1 MKRILNRIYSTIT
14 VIGMLASLPAYAEE
28 PSSWAMEEVIQ
39 AIGYGLVAEEL
50 QNDYTSSITRA
61 EFARSIVQLCLTYYN
76 AADIGSLMQI
86 YGETHDLRT
95 GAEFTDILLHPYS
108 AEIDCAYRLG
118 IINGI
123 SDTTF
128 DPDSLITREAAA
140 VMLYRAYMVC
150 GGEPVVSEEISYT
163 DAEEIADWAA
173 AEVQQMSAQDIVRG
187 MGDGT
192 FAPQDTYTRE
202 QCYLTMLRLFNLFGA
217 DTTGLENT
225 QMNDEY
231 EGNVETEYDAE
242 EIITNY
248 FVYELMSDNT
258 LRVTDYIGPKGI
270 IIMQPV
276 LDGYT
281 VSSIGSGAFD
291 GYSGLQICVPDS
303 VNVLE
308 ADAFPDD
315 IGAVYYES
323 EAGTLKSYAEENN
336 LNSALWVWK
345 DIGYIQWYKPQPG
358 EKGESGAPKN
368 SAIAK
373 EATTQ
378 IFCERSPE
386 EDFDYTIDNDIVTV
400 TGYHGEYDYV
410 SIPETIDG
418 YPVRIIGMGAFFLD
432 SFEHLEIPKTVTE
445 VQSYVCGMQSG
456 VSTVHIL
463 DGEDC
468 TLGYNVFCGNSN
480 HVRLHNNVK
489 EKGVGERNPEY
500 ELASGKSISM
510 YGCIA
515 PESYEE
521 ENGFRITIFTYP
533 EE

>member
-1 MKRILNRIYSTIT
+1 NSKTSMIVLHSIAFVGGVLLLVWGIYRIIKGSK
-14 VIGMLASLPAYAEE
+14 G
-28 PSSWAMEEVIQ
+28 
-39 AIGYGLVAEEL
+39 GYLKKL

-150 GGEPVVSEEISYT
+150 GGESVVSDEIVYT
-163 DAEEIADWAA
+163 DTEEIADWAVS
-173 AEVQQMSAQDIVRG
+173 EVQQMSGQNVVRG

-192 FAPQDTYTRE
+192 FAPKSTYTRE
-202 QCYLTMLRLFNLFGA
+202 QCYLTLLRLFNLLEVVTTESESIQPENTDVSYTAA
-217 DTTGLENT
+217 DTE
-225 QMNDEY
+225 
-231 EGNVETEYDAE
+231 AE

-248 FVYELMSDNT
+248 FIYEITSENT
-258 LRVTDYIGPKGI
+258 LKATDYIGPKGI

-291 GYSGLQICVPDS
+291 GYSGLQVCVPDS

-308 ADAFPDD
+308 ADAFPSD

-323 EAGTLKSYAEENN
+323 EASTLKSYAEENN

-345 DIGYIQWYKPQPG
+345 DIGYIPWYKPQPG
-358 EKGESGAPKN
+358 EKGEIGAPKN

-386 EDFDYTIDNDIVTV
+386 EGFEYTIDNDIVTV

-410 SIPETIDG
+410 SIPETIEG
-418 YPVRIIGMGAFFLD
+418 YPVRVIGMGAFFLD

-510 YGCIA
+510 YGCIV

>member
-1 MKRILNRIYSTIT
+1 MKKISCLLLSLL
-14 VIGMLASLPAYAEE
+14 LALFGTPLAVHAEE
-28 PSSWAMEEVIQ
+28 PSVWAMDEVRQ
-39 AIGYGLVAEEL
+39 AIQYGLIAEEL
-50 QNDYTSSITRA
+50 QNDYTTSITRA
-61 EFARSIVQLCLTYYN
+61 EFARSAVQLCLTYHN
-76 AADIGSLMQI
+76 VTDIESLIQR

-95 GAEFTDILLHPYS
+95 STAFTDILLHTYS

-123 SDTTF
+123 SDTMF
-128 DPDSLITREAAA
+128 DPDSSVTREAAA

-150 GGEPVVSEEISYT
+150 GGEPIVSEEIVYT
-163 DAEEIADWAA
+163 DTEEIADWAS
-173 AEVQQMSAQDIVRG
+173 AEVRQMSAQGIVRG

-202 QCYLTMLRLFNLFGA
+202 QCYLTMLRLFSLLEA
-217 DTTGLENT
+217 DTTGSENIR
-225 QMNDEY
+225 MEDGSEDD
-231 EGNVETEYDAE
+231 VETDYEAE

-258 LRVTDYIGPKGI
+258 LKVTNYIGPEGI

-281 VSSIGSGAFD
+281 VSSIGSGTFD
-291 GYSGLQICVPDS
+291 GYSDLQVCVPDS
-303 VNVLE
+303 VTVIE
-308 ADAFPDD
+308 PEAFPGD
-315 IGAVYYES
+315 IDAVYYES
-323 EAGTLKSYAEENN
+323 EAGALKSYAEENN
-336 LNSALWVWK
+336 LNSALWVWE
-345 DIGYIQWYKPQPG
+345 DVGYIQWYKPQPG
-358 EKGESGAPKN
+358 EKGEIGAPKN
-368 SAIAK
+368 SAIAR

-410 SIPETIDG
+410 SIPETIEG

-445 VQSYVCGMQSG
+445 IQSYVCGMQSG

-480 HVRLHNNVK
+480 HVRLHNNIK

-500 ELASGKSISM
+500 ELASGRSISM
-510 YGCIA
+510 RGCIA